1 MPIVF
6 HFASKIPALKDKTPF
21 SGMSYLL
28 FKDTVG
34 FVTFTAGI
42 LRRLKKFCTK
52 INISKIQKLETLVM
66 SF

>member
-6 HFASKIPALKDKTPF
+6 HFASKRPAPKDKTPF

-34 FVTFTAGI
+34 FVIFTAGI
-42 LRRLKKFCTK
+42 LRRLKKF
-52 INISKIQKLETLVM
+52 
-66 SF
+66 